1 MLKKLWEA
9 NSPLN
14 RGRLLQLHSY
24 IAAFSERR
32 ATDRFHSSELLAL
45 QTGKVLD
52 PWSTLRAGAKVRA
65 ASALHIST
73 RPFLQFLDFRDPFS
87 AVSTPIV
94 ASKYLFIS
102 IFRALRYH
110 LYIIRTGASLLFIL
124 RFFRFR
130 SCIVLGFPTQ
140 TFYGP
145 LLEFH
150 RIWISGDFETNREDW
165 YSESQIRITIL
176 KRVRRKLLKF
186 KVGWRHSFFTLLR
199 KTVSK

>member
-73 RPFLQFLDFRDPFS
+73 RPFLQFLDFRGPFS

-110 LYIIRTGASLLFIL
+110 LYIIRTGASLLVSYVFSISFLYRSRISDTNFL
-124 RFFRFR
+124 RTSFGISQNLNFRW
-130 SCIVLGFPTQ
+130 L
-140 TFYGP
+140 
-145 LLEFH
+145 
-150 RIWISGDFETNREDW
+150 WN
-165 YSESQIRITIL
+165 
-176 KRVRRKLLKF
+176 K
-186 KVGWRHSFFTLLR
+186 
-199 KTVSK
+199 